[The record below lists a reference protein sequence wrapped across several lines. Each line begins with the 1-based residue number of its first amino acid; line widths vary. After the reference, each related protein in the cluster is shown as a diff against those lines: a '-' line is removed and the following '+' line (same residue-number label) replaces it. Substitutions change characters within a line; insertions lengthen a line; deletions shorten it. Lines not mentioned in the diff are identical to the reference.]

1 MKPVVTLITD
11 KVGMINV
18 YIGDAKF
25 GVFDQIDGKESD
37 YCWFPRSTEKLSGD
51 AIMAI
56 GEKLNELNAERKGE
70 AQSESTKVFAEVHNL
85 FLVSG
90 RVCGD
95 DDDTVHIVSGNDI
108 GDAVSTFEEQLRHD
122 SRYPDENG
130 QVYINTSHPL
140 SYAIDQHI

>member
-11 KVGMINV
+11 KVDMINV

-56 GEKLNELNAERKGE
+56 GEKLNELNAQRKDE
-70 AQSESTKVFAEVHNL
+70 AGSEQEKVFADVHNL

-108 GDAVSTFEEQLRHD
+108 GEAVSTFEEQLRHD
-122 SRYPDENG
+122 SRYPDEAG
-130 QVYINTSHPL
+130 QVYINTSQPL
-140 SYAIDQHI
+140 NYAIEQHI

>member
-1 MKPVVTLITD
+1 MKPIVTLITD
-11 KVGMINV
+11 NVDMINV

-56 GEKLNELNAERKGE
+56 GEKLNELNAQRKGE
-70 AQSESTKVFAEVHNL
+70 AESEKVFADVQNL
-85 FLVSG
+85 YLVSG
-90 RVCGD
+90 RVSGD
-95 DDDTVHIVSGNDI
+95 DDDTVHIVSGKDI

-130 QVYINTSHPL
+130 QVYINTSQPL
-140 SYAIDQHI
+140 SYAIDQNI